1 MELLREIDEPERLRS
16 LARTRSSPPTGEDS
30 RRGRPHNWMHCVLPS
45 ALKTGEQVEVPVLV
59 GEDLTRPPRPRRI
72 VLRVEMIELIEADS
86 LEFAV
91 NGHVLVEQHRE
102 GIAITCPVE
111 LDYLIAGRNK
121 VEISATS
128 GAVEANKMWIKVS
141 Y

>member
-1 MELLREIDEPERLRS
+1 
-16 LARTRSSPPTGEDS
+16 
-30 RRGRPHNWMHCVLPS
+30 MHCVLPS

-59 GEDLTRPPRPRRI
+59 GEDLTRPPKPRRI

-91 NGHVLVEQHRE
+91 NGHVLVEQRRE
-102 GIAITCPVE
+102 GIEITCPVE